1 MTHNGS
7 AVLFVNV
14 AERPEAVAGF
24 RAFFADLYKGRRER
38 MHGAVFAFPVQN
50 FVSIMRFAV
59 QFK

>member
-1 MTHNGS
+1 V
-7 AVLFVNV
+7 AVSC
-14 AERPEAVAGF
+14 
-24 RAFFADLYKGRRER
+24 AFLADFYKGRRER